1 MVCVCVCVPILW
13 MCVCVYTYALNSV
26 STGGPDQ
33 HWDSWVL
40 LIGVHLQPHLVG
52 GHAESS
58 DHLTDAAGERV
69 PEGDSDMTADIIR
82 VCCGIE

>member
-1 MVCVCVCVPILW
+1 MRACVN
-13 MCVCVYTYALNSV
+13 TYALNSV

-33 HWDSWVL
+33 HWDSRVL
-40 LIGVHLQPHLVG
+40 LIRVHLQAHLVG

-69 PEGDSDMTADIIR
+69 PEGDSDVTADIAR
-82 VCCGIE
+82 VCGRRE

>member
-1 MVCVCVCVPILW
+1 